1 MLTLTCEP
9 GVTRERAIAAA
20 VSAVKRGDLVLLPTE
35 SVYALATDP
44 FSRRGVAALLLAKQ
58 LPAGSPLPL
67 MVPNALTV
75 QGIAAGVT
83 SVAKSLMQAFWPGPL
98 TLLLPAQP
106 SLAWD
111 LPAALPVTVRMPIHP
126 ITLAILERTGPMI
139 VTSANAPGQL
149 APHSFAE
156 ALIHMGEMAS
166 VGLDAGPLN
175 ADEPPSTVIDVTGVT
190 PKILRAGALSITL
203 LREVVPEI
211 AE

>member
-9 GVTRERAIAAA
+9 GANRERAIAAA

-75 QGIAAGVT
+75 QGIASGVT

-111 LPAALPVTVRMPIHP
+111 LPMGLPVTVRMPIHP

-139 VTSANAPGQL
+139 VTSANAPGQV
-149 APHSFAE
+149 APHAFDE
-156 ALIHMGEMAS
+156 ALKQVGEAAS
-166 VGLDAGPLN
+166 VGMDAGPLN
-175 ADEPPSTVIDVTGVT
+175 ADELPSTVIDVTGEI
-190 PKILRAGALSITL
+190 PKILRVGALSITL